1 MSHDLDLRGTRCPV
15 STMRLK
21 KHLRSVP
28 KGTTIWVLA
37 NDDDAR
43 TDFPALIAKT
53 GSEFKSFKEAGDHF
67 AFEIEVR

>member
-1 MSHDLDLRGTRCPV
+1 
-15 STMRLK
+15 MRLK